1 MDNVLFFFIQNSA
14 TGREFIQ
21 TVVKRKKTEKTAE
34 RSYISPLFGVLGD

>member
-1 MDNVLFFFIQNSA
+1 MDNVLFFFIQTSA